1 MAIRRGTRTASP
13 ERPRIPN
20 LTRGC
25 RPYGVVD
32 NVVTHRDAHRAP
44 EAGYGKAVLAEALS
58 VAWSQ
63 GCYKVM
69 LLTGRKDE
77 ATFQFYASA
86 GFNPHDQQAFI
97 AKAPSSQPDTPGGA
111 INPVRPFNTWTPP

>member
-1 MAIRRGTRTASP
+1 METTGPAWRSVGGQDGLARKAANPQSHPRLQALRRGRK
-13 ERPRIPN
+13 R
-20 LTRGC
+20 
-25 RPYGVVD
+25 
-32 NVVTHRDAHRAP
+32 RDAHRAP

-69 LLTGRKDE
+69 LLTGRKEE

-86 GFNPHDQQAFI
+86 GFNPHDKQAFI
-97 AKAPSSQPDTPGGA
+97 AKAPSIQPDP
-111 INPVRPFNTWTPP
+111 R